1 MRFCVLA
8 QAWMSD
14 SLDDA
19 KKSGAK
25 DGAGGNR
32 VAFGDSYGGAG
43 GNHAAFG
50 DSYDG
55 AGGNHARCGDS
66 SGL

>member
-25 DGAGGNR
+25 DGAGGN
-32 VAFGDSYGGAG
+32 
-43 GNHAAFG
+43 HAAFG
-50 DSYDG
+50 DSWDG
-55 AGGNHARCGDS
+55 AGGNHPAFGDS
-66 SGL
+66 